1 MKILMTAVLLTA
13 GFSPVIAGDLAK
25 QSKSFA
31 DLAVQSNTD
40 NIKIPSP
47 TPAKIPV
54 KTPEVKDK
62 AAQQVQSWA
71 DAAKAAY
78 EKAQD
83 EGGLTVFA
91 DLKELPPGA
100 RRQLDQELQTL
111 PQGPGNSS
119 EAFKMAVN
127 GRTAF
132 VVQSYV
138 YSDSLRVYIF
148 NAAGVLVARGEGSSD
163 TPLIKWLPL
172 P

>member
-1 MKILMTAVLLTA
+1 MKILMTAVLLAA

-25 QSKSFA
+25 QGNSFA
-31 DLAVQSNTD
+31 ALTAQTNKND
-40 NIKIPSP
+40 IKIPSP
-47 TPAKIPV
+47 TTPAK
-54 KTPEVKDK
+54 VKDK
-62 AAQQVQSWA
+62 TAQQAQSWT

-78 EKAQD
+78 EKALD
-83 EGGLTVFA
+83 DGGLTVFA

-100 RRQLDQELQTL
+100 RRQLEQELQTL

-132 VVQSYV
+132 VVQSYI

-163 TPLIKWLPL
+163 TPLKWLPL